1 MPGNRSGE
9 LDYLVEKRDAMVRAL
24 EEVGRDPA
32 GFTFAAQ
39 VRCGETPADR
49 RAALETAR
57 AFVELGAQHVILGM
71 TPSLGPEHLRLIARE
86 VAEPLSELSASLAR
100 V

>member
-1 MPGNRSGE
+1 
-9 LDYLVEKRDAMVRAL
+9 MVRAL

-71 TPSLGPEHLRLIARE
+71 TPSRGPDDLRLIARE
-86 VAEPLSELSASLAR
+86 VAEPLMQVATSVAR
-100 V
+100 A

>member
-1 MPGNRSGE
+1 MPGNRAGE

-24 EEVGRDPA
+24 HEVGRDPA

-39 VRCGETPADR
+39 VRCGETSADR
-49 RAALETAR
+49 RTTLETAR

-71 TPSLGPEHLRLIARE
+71 TPSRGPDDLRLIARE
-86 VAEPLSELSASLAR
+86 VAEPLMELAGSPAHA
-100 V
+100 

>member
-1 MPGNRSGE
+1 MPGNRAGE

-39 VRCGETPADR
+39 VRCGETPAER
-49 RAALETAR
+49 RRALETAR

-71 TPSLGPEHLRLIARE
+71 TPNRGPGDLQLIASE
-86 VAEPLSELSASLAR
+86 VAEPLMELAGSLANA
-100 V
+100 